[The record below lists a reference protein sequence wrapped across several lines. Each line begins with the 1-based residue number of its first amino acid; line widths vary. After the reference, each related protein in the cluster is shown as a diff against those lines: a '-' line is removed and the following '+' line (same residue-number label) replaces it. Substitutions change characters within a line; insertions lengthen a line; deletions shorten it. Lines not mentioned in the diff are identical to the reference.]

1 MIAFRQVIASE
12 VIGNIPTTG
21 YSVDDVKAAVEALE
35 GSRNITEKDVV
46 NINLFFFLN
55 KMINIL

>member
-1 MIAFRQVIASE
+1 MIAFHQVIASE

-46 NINLFFFLN
+46 NINLFFLN

>member
-46 NINLFFFLN
+46 NINLFFFFN